1 MNHNHMAGILMYMFS
16 DDVYT
21 HVYRFL
27 YIYIFTMNNNPD
39 KIDLG
44 HAPHGSHFFLNS
56 TAHCWSLYSVR
67 PALYWA
73 I

>member
-1 MNHNHMAGILMYMFS
+1 MAGILMYMFS
-16 DDVYT
+16 DDAYT
-21 HVYRFL
+21 YVHIF
-27 YIYIFTMNNNPD
+27 IYTMNNNPD

-44 HAPHGSHFFLNS
+44 HAPHGSRFFLDS